1 MALTIP
7 STTRLNLPIRRLLPG
22 LLEHSTTPL
31 TGDELDELFDYQG
44 GSTSDSDLTDADG
57 DGEFAS
63 QPKRRSPKKKSSSRI
78 IDLGQVLQAPRAAQ
92 YSTSTIH
99 RMVKDDDVDLEPEYQ
114 RGVVW
119 PVDKQSAV
127 IESIM
132 RHYYVPPILLS
143 VQKKED
149 DDPSDDTYYVCID
162 GKQRVSS
169 ICNFLDNQIPV
180 KEPSTG
186 RKFWYKED
194 LALGKTPALTP
205 AQRRK
210 FENEQMT
217 IVIFEGLTEES
228 ERDMFSRVQMG
239 VTLSSAEKLGAH
251 LGAWPDFI
259 RQMVKRFI
267 DPTPSLVHDD
277 EGRAMLLVNR
287 GKDYLFMAQIALL
300 ILNADVSNYVPTAHT
315 IDAFLK
321 QHAKEE
327 PPRHLRNHMQR
338 TLERYVAL
346 ANHKRYGACI
356 KPETRLNRVGR
367 PVTKPLS
374 PAEFVY
380 IAFAIFKF
388 PEATVSQLF
397 RLVQGLK
404 QDVRSQFKD
413 VLFNTNVAGTM
424 RRYINSARLEPDAES
439 LRASNGASGSSST
452 PRKRPRVTSDVTQIS
467 SDEEGDVPLSARKP
481 GASRGGLDVN
491 PDAGLEGSPRNPL
504 TNSAPAPQGWRR

>member
-1 MALTIP
+1 MAQ
-7 STTRLNLPIRRLLPG
+7 
-22 LLEHSTTPL
+22 TTPSKRVSFADL
-31 TGDELDELFDYQG
+31 VHYIARRCTGDELDELFDYQPNA
-44 GSTSDSDLTDADG
+44 TSDSDLSDDDDG
-57 DGEFAS
+57 AYGESSSKA
-63 QPKRRSPKKKSSSRI
+63 RVKKSSTRVL
-78 IDLGQVLQAPRAAQ
+78 DLGQVLQAPRAAQ
-92 YSTSTIH
+92 YSTKTIFE
-99 RMVKDDDVDLEPEYQ
+99 MVKDDIVDLEPEYQ

-119 PVDKQSAV
+119 PVDKQSAI

-143 VQKKED
+143 VQAQK
-149 DDPSDDTYYVCID
+149 DPSDEIMYVCID

-169 ICNFLDNQIPV
+169 VCNFLDNKIPV
-180 KEPSTG
+180 REPSTG
-186 RKFWYKED
+186 RRFWYKDDPAE
-194 LALGKTPALTP
+194 GKTPALTP

-217 IVIFEGLTEES
+217 IVIFEGLSEES

-267 DPTPSLVHDD
+267 DPTPSLVHD
-277 EGRAMLLVNR
+277 EQGKTMLLVNR

-300 ILNADVSNYVPTAHT
+300 ILHAHVEHYVPSAHT
-315 IDAFLK
+315 IDTFLK
-321 QHAKEE
+321 QHAKDE
-327 PPRHLRNHMQR
+327 PPRALRQNMQR

-356 KPETRLNRVGR
+356 KPEIKLNRLGR
-367 PVTKPLS
+367 PITKPLS

-380 IAFAIFKF
+380 IALMIYKF
-388 PEATVSQLF
+388 PDATVSQLF

-413 VLFNTNVAGTM
+413 VLFNSNVAGVM
-424 RRYINSARLEPDAES
+424 RRYISQARLTPDAES
-439 LRASNGASGSSST
+439 VDTQNTST
-452 PRKRPRVTSDVTQIS
+452 RNKRVRIDAAANSEDE
-467 SDEEGDVPLSARKP
+467 SDEPLT
-481 GASRGGLDVN
+481 SRRRTANGGLDVN
-491 PDAGLEGSPRNPL
+491 LDAGLFRSNEDSPSYNPL
-504 TNSAPAPQGWRR
+504 TNASLVPPRR